1 MGFPRRHR
9 ALIVALLLLPGCGQ
23 GTGAAGGTGAG
34 EDLFFP
40 TYEVGPE
47 HAAAPLEAKL
57 TVADSCL
64 LGDGVGE
71 FATYLLL
78 WPEGWSA
85 RTQDGSVVVMDGA
98 GDKVVAEKQR
108 AIFVGGETT
117 VQMAEDVF
125 GVEVPEGCRS
135 HGVWIVAEVTDRI

>member
-1 MGFPRRHR
+1 MKFPQYQR
-9 ALIVALLLLPGCGQ
+9 AAILLLILLPGCGQ
-23 GTGAAGGTGAG
+23 GTGAGWGTGAG

-40 TYEVGPE
+40 TYEDGEE

-57 TVADSCL
+57 SVPDSCL
-64 LGDGVGE
+64 FGDGVGE

-85 RTQDGSVVVMDGA
+85 RTQDGSVVVMDGS
-98 GDKVVAEKQR
+98 GDEVVAEGER
-108 AIFVGGETT
+108 AVFIGGETSL
-117 VQMAEDVF
+117 QMAEEVF
-125 GVEVPEGCRS
+125 GVEVPAGCRS